1 MYFKK
6 PTALASAEPEVSVH
20 KLSDKD
26 LFMVLVTD
34 GVTDVLTNQ
43 EVVDLAA
50 PHWEDQDEAAKSI
63 VREAFKRGTQDN
75 LTAAVIQFG
84 WADKDAAKLLEN
96 RLGIIEKNSKNKGDD
111 GDLYVEGK
119 TAAAVDDMDMF
130 G

>member
-111 GDLYVEGK
+111 DLYVEGK